1 MADGQDFFADGQ
13 SYDRSMGRISRVAG
27 VKFLDWLSLPDG
39 LRWLDVGCGTGSFT
53 ELILDRSPAS
63 KISAVDPS
71 ADQIAFAK
79 SKPGAQRIDFRQ
91 GDAMALPFAENAFDV
106 AVLALVIQYISDRD
120 KAMAELVRVVRP
132 GGTVA
137 AYVWPGRMHGHPNQ
151 PLYEAVKDVGGSGG
165 QRPGAQSR
173 SIEALINV
181 FERSGL
187 SDVDSDI
194 IEIRL
199 EFDGFDDYW
208 SRQTR
213 DIIADLAAADVERV
227 KALLRERLPTDSD
240 GRVSHTAR
248 AYAVKGRVPSQAT
261 VRHV

>member
-1 MADGQDFFADGQ
+1 MAEGRDFFADSR
-13 SYDRSMGRISRVAG
+13 SYDRSMGRISRIAG
-27 VKFLDWLSLPDG
+27 VKFLDWLALADG

-53 ELILDRSPAS
+53 ELILDRNPAS

-79 SKPGAQRIDFRQ
+79 TRPSARCIDFRE
-91 GDAMALPFAENAFDV
+91 GDAMALPFDADEFDV
-106 AVLALVIQYISDRD
+106 AVLALVIQYIPDRA

-137 AYVWPGRMHGHPNQ
+137 AYVWPARTQGHPNQ
-151 PLYEAVKDVGGSGG
+151 PLYKAVKDVGGSGG

-173 SIEALINV
+173 SIEALTDI
-181 FERSGL
+181 FHRSGL

-208 SRQTR
+208 SRQTP
-213 DIIADLAAADVERV
+213 DIIADLAAADVERI

-240 GRVSHTAR
+240 DRVSHTAQ
-248 AYAVKGRVPSQAT
+248 AYAVRGRVQG
-261 VRHV
+261 